1 MEETVDVLDEFG
13 RFTGKVE
20 KLSVCHSQG
29 LWHRAVFGLIVN
41 ESGDILLQQRSEKKK
56 LWPGKWDITVGG
68 HVQSGEL
75 GKDAIIRETKEEL
88 GLNITEKE
96 INFLVSS
103 TSRYNNNGYINNHY
117 DECFIIKKDVNI
129 NELKLQES
137 EVSDVRFFS
146 KTDILDRINNN
157 YDGLTEKTITWNI
170 IKTLIENNRI

>member
-13 RFTGKVE
+13 RFTGKLE
-20 KLSVCHSQG
+20 KLSVCHSKG

-41 ESGDILLQQRSEKKK
+41 ENGDILLQQRSKEKK

-68 HVQSGEL
+68 HVKSGEL

-88 GLNITEKE
+88 GLEIVEKE
-96 INFLVSS
+96 IDFLVSS

-117 DECFIIKKDVNI
+117 DECFIIKKEVNL
-129 NELKLQES
+129 NELKLQET
-137 EVSDVRFFS
+137 EVSDIRFFP
-146 KTDILDRINNN
+146 KKDILDRINND

>member
-20 KLSVCHSQG
+20 KLSICHSKG
-29 LWHRAVFGLIVN
+29 LWHRAVFGLVVN

-88 GLNITEKE
+88 SLKIDEKE
-96 INFLVSS
+96 IDFLVSS

-117 DECFIIKKDVNI
+117 DECFI
-129 NELKLQES
+129 
-137 EVSDVRFFS
+137 
-146 KTDILDRINNN
+146 
-157 YDGLTEKTITWNI
+157 
-170 IKTLIENNRI
+170 